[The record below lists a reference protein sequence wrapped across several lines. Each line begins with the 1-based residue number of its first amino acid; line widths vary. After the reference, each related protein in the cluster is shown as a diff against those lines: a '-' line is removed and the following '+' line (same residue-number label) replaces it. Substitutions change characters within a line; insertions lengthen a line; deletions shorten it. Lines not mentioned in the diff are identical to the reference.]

1 MDISEFD
8 VVKAASNATEMVLR
22 EPGGMTETDITLLVL
37 GYDSEEVVSAARKF
51 SSKLLSKRNKLLPDQ
66 IQQMRMIALAKA
78 AVVGLA
84 ETSGPLTV
92 YAEQAGIKDKP
103 PKEKVDLTV
112 PSKEFHTLLEHPGF
126 FFISQQV
133 QGHGNDR
140 GNYFAEAQND

>member
-22 EPGGMTETDITLLVL
+22 EPGEMTETDIVLKVL

-78 AVVGLA
+78 AVVGLGD
-84 ETSGPLTV
+84 ESGPITV
-92 YAEQAGIKDKP
+92 YAEQVGLKDRD
-103 PKEKVDLTV
+103 PKEKVDVQV
-112 PSKEFHTLLEHPGF
+112 PSREFSTLLEHPGF

-133 QGHGNDR
+133 QAHGNDR
-140 GNYFAEAQND
+140 GNYFSEAPND